1 MIRKGDI
8 QWWVLEA
15 RKYPES
21 ASTAIEFLA
30 ERLAELDAENEQ
42 LRNELIRLRQGTLTD
57 AGSGQIQAL
66 RGKVEKLEYLL
77 KSQAAVEPSAIF
89 LSDQL
94 CSARMPLS
102 EVQKRSR
109 SGQAS
114 LDRRLVLSLC
124 SLLSARPHDELLLIT
139 SQGRGMRQLVPDLPP
154 LSEDGRWTN
163 DPSPWLHQGE
173 RLSVAVTIAEAPRF
187 WTIATRKGYV
197 QRFVRAAF
205 EREMEGGDPLL
216 QTLLDRD
223 EASAIVDGDRGDL
236 AVFTRWGYANRF
248 SHRSIDVQG
257 SLSIELESGDE
268 VVGAVSLAD
277 EGEILIV
284 TAAGLGIRRAT
295 EQLPARAK
303 PGSSGKRLIRAQDVI
318 AVFPYGRQD
327 SLLFLTTSGRLVLVG
342 TGALTLQDRLGRGEE
357 LCDLERDPA
366 VAVALVPHDLL

>member
-21 ASTAIEFLA
+21 ASIAIEFLA

-42 LRNELIRLRQGTLTD
+42 LRNELIRLRQGTSTE
-57 AGSGQIQAL
+57 ASSGQIQAL
-66 RGKVEKLEYLL
+66 RGQIEKLEYLL
-77 KSQAAVEPSAIF
+77 KSQAAVEPSAVF
-89 LSDQL
+89 YSDQL
-94 CSARMPLS
+94 RSARMPLS

-109 SGQAS
+109 SGQAP
-114 LDRRLVLSLC
+114 LDRHVVLSLRC
-124 SLLSARPHDELLLIT
+124 LLSARPHDELLLIT
-139 SQGRGMRQLVPDLPP
+139 SQGRGMMQLVPDLPP
-154 LSEDGRWTN
+154 LSEDGRWPN
-163 DPSPWLHQGE
+163 APSPWLREGE
-173 RLSVAVTIAEAPRF
+173 RLSVAVTIAEPPRF

-216 QTLLDRD
+216 RSLFDRD

-236 AVFTRWGYANRF
+236 VVFTRWGYANRF
-248 SHRSIDVQG
+248 SHRVIDVQG
-257 SLSIELESGDE
+257 SLSIDLESGDE
-268 VVGAVSLAD
+268 VVGALSLPE

-284 TAAGLGIRRAT
+284 TAAGLGIRRST

-303 PGSSGKRLIRAQDVI
+303 PGGGGKRLIRAHDVI
-318 AVFPYGRQD
+318 AVYPYARQD
-327 SLLFLTTSGRLVLVG
+327 SLLFLTMGGRLLLAG
-342 TGALTLQDRLGRGEE
+342 TGALTPQDRLGAGEE
-357 LCDLERDPA
+357 LCDLEHDPA

>member
-21 ASTAIEFLA
+21 AAIAIEFLA

-42 LRNELIRLRQGTLTD
+42 LRNELIRLRQGTPTD

-77 KSQAAVEPSAIF
+77 RSQTTVEPCAIL

-94 CSARMPLS
+94 RSARMPLS

-114 LDRRLVLSLC
+114 LDRRAVLSLC
-124 SLLSARPHDELLLIT
+124 ALLSARPHDELLLIT
-139 SQGRGMRQLVPDLPP
+139 SHGRGTRQLVPDLPP
-154 LSEDGRWTN
+154 LSEEGRWTN
-163 DPSPWLHQGE
+163 VPSPWLHEGE
-173 RLSVAVTIAEAPRF
+173 RLSVATTIVEAPRF
-187 WTIATRKGYV
+187 WTIATRKGHV

-205 EREMEGGDPLL
+205 EREMESGDPLL

-236 AVFTRWGYANRF
+236 AVLTRWGYANRF
-248 SHRSIDVQG
+248 AHRSIDVQG
-257 SLSIELESGDE
+257 SLSIDLESGDE
-268 VVGAVSLAD
+268 VVGTVSLAG

-284 TAAGLGIRRAT
+284 TAAGLGIRRST
-295 EQLPARAK
+295 DQLPARAK
-303 PGSSGKRLIRAQDVI
+303 PGGSGKRLIRAHDVM
-318 AVFPYGRQD
+318 AVFPYVGQD

-342 TGALTLQDRLGRGEE
+342 TGALTVQDRLGRGDE
-357 LCDLERDPA
+357 LCDLEHDPA